1 MVNFKELFL
10 IFLRGLIM
18 GVADIIPGV
27 SGGTMALITGIYER
41 LIKAISDINHLIIKE
56 VFRSHVGTAFK
67 NIKKIDFALLV
78 PLLLGIAIAF
88 LSLARLMDYLLL
100 NWSGITYAF
109 FFGLILASAIF
120 VYKYAGKNIVK
131 NIIFLVI
138 GFVFAFWFIGL
149 DVLQT
154 NHSSIIIL
162 FSGAIAISAMIL
174 PGISG
179 AFILVLLGQYEYIIN
194 ALKNFDIG
202 KITLFLIGVIVGIL
216 VFSKI
221 LDYLLNKHKCATMSF
236 LTGLMLGS
244 LRLPYNEVAA
254 GSRGLLW
261 PIVAGVIGF
270 FIVFLLEKKFNK
282 D

>member
-41 LIKAISDINHLIIKE
+41 LIKAISNINHLIVKE

-88 LSLARLMDYLLL
+88 ISLAHLMDYLLL

-120 VYKYAGKNIVK
+120 VYKYAGKNFVR

-149 DVLQT
+149 DALQT
-154 NHSSIIIL
+154 NHSSLVIL
-162 FSGAIAISAMIL
+162 FAGAIAISAMIL

-179 AFILVLLGQYEYIIN
+179 AFILVLLGQYEHIIN
-194 ALKNFDIG
+194 ALKNFDVG
-202 KITLFLIGVIVGIL
+202 KITLFLIGAIVGIL
-216 VFSKI
+216 VFSKV
-221 LDYLLNKHKCATMSF
+221 LDYLLNKHKFATMSF

-254 GSRGLLW
+254 SSRGLLW
-261 PIVAGVIGF
+261 PIVAGIIGF
-270 FIVFLLEKKFNK
+270 LIVFLLEKKFNK